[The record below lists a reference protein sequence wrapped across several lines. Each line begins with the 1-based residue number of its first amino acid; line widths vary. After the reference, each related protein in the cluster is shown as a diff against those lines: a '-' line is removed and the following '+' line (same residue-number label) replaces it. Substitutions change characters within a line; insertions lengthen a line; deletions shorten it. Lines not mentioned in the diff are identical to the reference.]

1 MKRHA
6 TTKVSIAE
14 AERIDTDNGS
24 YKSELRD
31 GMRIDW
37 DVPIRMDD
45 GVVLRADVYRPEA
58 EARYPVLMN
67 YGPYAKGLPFQV
79 GYPAQW
85 QALERDH
92 PDIME
97 GSSCK
102 YQAWEAADPE
112 KWVHHGYACVRVDS
126 RGAGRSEGYIDC
138 FGPREVQDYYECIE
152 WAARQPWSNEKVGL
166 AGVSYYAMNQWQV
179 AAKHPPHLAAICPFE
194 GASDFYRDA
203 VRHGGILSTF
213 WMRWYP
219 LQVTNVQHGVGT
231 RGRTNPNTGELIA
244 GPETL
249 PEDFLARQRADL
261 PNDHLN
267 HKLDDSWFR
276 DRSPDLSA
284 VEVPVLSCANIGGQ
298 GLHLRGNVEGFLQA
312 GSKHKWLEIHGLEH
326 WTHFYTDY
334 GRDIQKRFY
343 DHFLKGID
351 NGWEK
356 QPRVLLQVRHVD
368 RFVERAEEEWPLAR
382 TRWTKFYLDA
392 ETRSFDE
399 NADVKSGSA
408 SFRAMEGQLTFW
420 SEVLKEE
427 IEITGPAAAKLF
439 IASSTKDADVFVT
452 LRAFAS
458 NGREVLFAAA
468 VDPNAPLT
476 HGWLRASH
484 RKLDLERSLPYRPWH
499 SHDEARQLTPSQVYE
514 LDIEIWP
521 TSIVLPKGYRLAFTI
536 HGKDFDHGLPEPMP
550 KIYGIPMR
558 GCSVFLHDDPT
569 DRAPDIY
576 NGETTVHTGGDRKS
590 YLLLPIIPPKV

>member
-1 MKRHA
+1 
-6 TTKVSIAE
+6 
-14 AERIDTDNGS
+14 
-24 YKSELRD
+24 
-31 GMRIDW
+31 
-37 DVPIRMDD
+37 
-45 GVVLRADVYRPEA
+45 
-58 EARYPVLMN
+58 
-67 YGPYAKGLPFQV
+67 
-79 GYPAQW
+79 
-85 QALERDH
+85 
-92 PDIME
+92 
-97 GSSCK
+97 
-102 YQAWEAADPE
+102 
-112 KWVHHGYACVRVDS
+112 
-126 RGAGRSEGYIDC
+126 
-138 FGPREVQDYYECIE
+138 
-152 WAARQPWSNEKVGL
+152 
-166 AGVSYYAMNQWQV
+166 
-179 AAKHPPHLAAICPFE
+179 
-194 GASDFYRDA
+194 
-203 VRHGGILSTF
+203 
-213 WMRWYP
+213 
-219 LQVTNVQHGVGT
+219 
-231 RGRTNPNTGELIA
+231 
-244 GPETL
+244 
-249 PEDFLARQRADL
+249 
-261 PNDHLN
+261 
-267 HKLDDSWFR
+267 
-276 DRSPDLSA
+276 
-284 VEVPVLSCANIGGQ
+284 
-298 GLHLRGNVEGFLQA
+298 
-312 GSKHKWLEIHGLEH
+312 
-326 WTHFYTDY
+326 
-334 GRDIQKRFY
+334 
-343 DHFLKGID
+343 
-351 NGWEK
+351 
-356 QPRVLLQVRHVD
+356 LQVRHVD